1 MSVIII
7 IVIYDIIFLFLIPPS
22 EYLFIH
28 SFNIYWRQTNMI
40 GTGDHMEKKIE
51 SVVLPGE
58 FQGQRSLADYSP

>member
-1 MSVIII
+1 MTLFFYFLSPHES
-7 IVIYDIIFLFLIPPS
+7 IYLS
-22 EYLFIH
+22 IH
-28 SFNIYWRQTNMI
+28 STDIYWRQTNMI